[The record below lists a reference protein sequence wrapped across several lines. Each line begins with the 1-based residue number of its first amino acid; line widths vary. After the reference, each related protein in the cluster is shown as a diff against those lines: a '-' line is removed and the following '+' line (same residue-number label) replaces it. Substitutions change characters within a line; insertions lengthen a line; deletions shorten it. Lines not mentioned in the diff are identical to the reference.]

1 MFSFHLT
8 SRILLNQ
15 KKVDVGLFNFLLRG
29 NTSLEPTKNA
39 KTINWLS
46 DQNWKDIELLQ
57 TLDKQFT
64 NIVED
69 IQNNEAQWSSW
80 YDEPVPEDS
89 PMPNGYS
96 DMDILSKI
104 CILKVFRIDRLR
116 EGISMWVVDKMG
128 PEYVKPK

>member
-1 MFSFHLT
+1 MFAFHLT

-29 NTSLEPTKNA
+29 NTSLEPTKNV

-46 DQNWKDIELLQ
+46 DQNWKYIELLQ
-57 TLDKQFT
+57 SLDKQFN

-80 YDEPVPEDS
+80 YDDPVPEDT
-89 PMPNGYS
+89 PMPCGYS

-128 PEYVKPK
+128 PE